1 MTFSFSATAW
11 SASEKIY
18 QSILNH
24 PFMQELVAGTLPAEK
39 FCYFIGQDA
48 LYLPEYSRAMAQA
61 AMKSDDENMRIF
73 FLDAAKAALCSE
85 PEIHAYYMTLFTMP
99 PVNEMCPGC
108 FAYTHYLQA
117 LSSKESLP
125 VLAAA
130 LLPCA
135 WIYAE
140 VGDYLLRSVKEGN
153 PYLSWA
159 KAYADPAFRVAAIT
173 LRDFCDTLA
182 LDVGKKEHQK
192 MLNAYLTGA
201 RLEYCFWDEAY
212 TMKMWPV

>member
-1 MTFSFSATAW
+1 MTPTFSTTAW
-11 SASEKIY
+11 NASEKIF
-18 QSILNH
+18 QSILKH
-24 PFMQELVAGTLPAEK
+24 PFLRELVTGTLPAEK

-48 LYLPEYSRAMAQA
+48 LYLPEYSRALTQA
-61 AMKSDDENMRIF
+61 AMKSDDENMRVF

-85 PEIHAYYMTLFTMP
+85 PEIHSYYMTLFTMP
-99 PVNEMCPGC
+99 PVHEMCPGC
-108 FAYTHYLQA
+108 FAYTNYLQA
-117 LSSKESLP
+117 LSAKESLP

-140 VGDYLLRSVKEGN
+140 VGDHLLRSIQKGN
-153 PYLSWA
+153 PYLSWVN
-159 KAYADPAFRVAAIT
+159 AYADPAFRIAAIT

-182 LDVGKKEHQK
+182 AEAGKKEQQR
-192 MLNAYLTGA
+192 MRNAYLTGA

-212 TMKMWPV
+212 TMKKWAI